1 MFNIFIMMY
10 ILTLHLENLDKT
22 GA

>member
-1 MFNIFIMMY
+1 MMY